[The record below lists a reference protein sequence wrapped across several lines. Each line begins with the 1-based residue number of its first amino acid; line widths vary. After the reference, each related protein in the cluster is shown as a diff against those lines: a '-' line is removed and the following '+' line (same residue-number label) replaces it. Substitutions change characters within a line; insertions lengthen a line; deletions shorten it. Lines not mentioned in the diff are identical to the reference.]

1 MPELP
6 PKSDGNSSSEKLKK
20 IALSDTEKTVLIK
33 ALQRYKQKVPPY
45 IQSNLEEIQII
56 NSLIDRLS
64 KRS

>member
-1 MPELP
+1 MRELP
-6 PKSDGNSSSEKLKK
+6 PKLDGNSSSDKLKK
-20 IALSDTEKTVLIK
+20 ITLSDNEKIVLIK

-64 KRS
+64 KFS